1 MSNAENTMAA
11 TAAGSTTHQGDN
23 SKYHTKNGAMD
34 KLTSINYQGWR
45 NKFVPLLKSM
55 NALRIV
61 QGEEGE
67 PVPGNSAAARAAAA
81 DYEKRSG
88 KAATAI
94 LLSCSDEVA
103 PFVEGME
110 DPRLMW
116 DTLYERFNSARYN
129 IGRTREAFGQR
140 CHGCLKKSG

>member
-1 MSNAENTMAA
+1 M
-11 TAAGSTTHQGDN
+11 
-23 SKYHTKNGAMD
+23 
-34 KLTSINYQGWR
+34 R
-45 NKFVPLLKSM
+45 C
-55 NALRIV
+55 ALFK
-61 QGEEGE
+61 GEEDE

-116 DTLYERFNSARYN
+116 DTLYERFNSARHN
-129 IGRTREAFGQR
+129 IGRTTILRLFQSARPIPGV
-140 CHGCLKKSG
+140 

>member
-1 MSNAENTMAA
+1 
-11 TAAGSTTHQGDN
+11 
-23 SKYHTKNGAMD
+23 
-34 KLTSINYQGWR
+34 
-45 NKFVPLLKSM
+45 M

-61 QGEEGE
+61 QGEEDE

-116 DTLYERFNSARYN
+116 DTLYERFNSARHN
-129 IGRTREAFGQR
+129 IGRTTILRLFRSARPIPGELIASYFGR
-140 CHGCLKKSG
+140 LLKSSTNSQGLTRKYQMRY

>member
-11 TAAGSTTHQGDN
+11 TAAGSTHTATHQGND

-45 NKFVPLLKSM
+45 NKFEPLLKSM

-61 QGEEGE
+61 QGEEDE
-67 PVPGNSAAARAAAA
+67 PGPGNPAAARAAAA

-88 KAATAI
+88 QLVK
-94 LLSCSDEVA
+94 
-103 PFVEGME
+103 M
-110 DPRLMW
+110 
-116 DTLYERFNSARYN
+116 
-129 IGRTREAFGQR
+129 FG
-140 CHGCLKKSG
+140 